1 MKSSEN
7 YPATPIGT
15 LYQFYRSIV
24 FLSAPIKEELAKR
37 YYDKLDPQQFLSNKI
52 FDDLKAIDDK
62 IFDLLE
68 EIACLDN
75 LQDEIKENDY
85 SNRFQPI
92 ELRN

>member
-24 FLSAPIKEELAKR
+24 FLSAPIKEELAKS
-37 YYDKLDPQQFLSNKI
+37 YFDNHNPQQSLSNKI
-52 FDDLKAIDDK
+52 FDDLKAIDDS

-68 EIACLDN
+68 ELGSIDI
-75 LQDEIKENDY
+75 LQDEITQNDY